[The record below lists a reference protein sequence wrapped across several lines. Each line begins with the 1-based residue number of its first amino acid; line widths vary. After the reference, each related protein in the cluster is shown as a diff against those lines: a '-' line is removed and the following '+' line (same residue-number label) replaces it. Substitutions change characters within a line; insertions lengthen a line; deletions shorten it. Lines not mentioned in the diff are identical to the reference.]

1 MGAYYSRIIA
11 VLWLSDKPKFNP
23 RVHFNI
29 LASGFLGGRA
39 EAHPYKRR
47 RAYSV

>member
-1 MGAYYSRIIA
+1 MAQRKSIVKQLVEIRA
-11 VLWLSDKPKFNP
+11 
-23 RVHFNI
+23 HFNI